1 MSLHEIEKRFILLKR
16 SLFLLDGH
24 FTRHSLAIPELTETL
39 GEVETILSP
48 RVWRSS
54 FQVSSVMRNVNR
66 LVVRT
71 RPRPSHLQSCKS
83 A

>member
-24 FTRHSLAIPELTETL
+24 FTRHSLAIPELNRNTRRGRDHLIAEGL
-39 GEVETILSP
+39 AQLFP
-48 RVWRSS
+48 
-54 FQVSSVMRNVNR
+54 SVFCDEKRESIGRQNAPK
-66 LVVRT
+66 T
-71 RPRPSHLQSCKS
+71 KHLQSCKS